1 MPIDISEAPS
11 IAKFLRIGGA
21 ADCKQ
26 LAAMLDS
33 ILLRPDATNADVEQ
47 VAGEA
52 AEHGVASILVS
63 PTHVAH
69 AAAML
74 KEKPVQVATVV
85 GYPFGA
91 STTATKR
98 FEALDA
104 IRLGARQIEMVLNLS
119 ALKSGDRVR
128 AEKDVKSLVEIV
140 HAHGASLNICIEVGL
155 LTLEEKIFACQLAL
169 AAGADGVS
177 SGLGLDSA
185 PPLASDISLMR
196 GVAGEKLGV
205 KASFI
210 DTLDRAC
217 SVLEAGATRLGTA
230 HAVEILR
237 AARDVSS

>member
-11 IAKFLRIGGA
+11 IAKSHRLGGP
-21 ADCKQ
+21 ADCRQ
-26 LAAMLDS
+26 FAAMLDS

-47 VAGEA
+47 VAREA
-52 AEHGVASILVS
+52 AENHIASILVS

-104 IRLGARQIEMVLNLS
+104 IRLGAREIEMVMNLS

-169 AAGADGVS
+169 SAGANAIS
-177 SGLGLDSA
+177 SGLGLGSA
-185 PPLASDISLMR
+185 PLPADVSLMR

-205 KASFI
+205 KAALI
-210 DTLDRAC
+210 ENLDQAF
-217 SVLEAGATRLGTA
+217 SLLDAGATRLGSA
-230 HAVEILR
+230 HAAEIMV
-237 AARDVSS
+237 AARDATP